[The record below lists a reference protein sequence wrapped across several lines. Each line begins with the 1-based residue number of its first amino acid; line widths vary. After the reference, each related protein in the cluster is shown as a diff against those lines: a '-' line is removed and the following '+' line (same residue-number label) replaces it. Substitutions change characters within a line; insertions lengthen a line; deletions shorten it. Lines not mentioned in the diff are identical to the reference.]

1 MTDLELLELAANA
14 MGGEYREHPLG
25 GRYLAF
31 PPNWNGVAWNPLEK
45 DEDAFRLMVK
55 FRMWRECD
63 DGICCVESPK
73 DHGGDENKAARRAIV
88 RAAAE
93 IGKATQEKIE

>member
-1 MTDLELLELAANA
+1 MNDRELLEMAAKA
-14 MGGEYREHPLG
+14 LGGEYRDHDLG
-25 GRYLAF
+25 GQYLAF
-31 PPNWNGVAWNPLEK
+31 PPNWNGINWDPLRN
-45 DEDAFRLMVK
+45 DGDAFRLMVR

-73 DHGGDENKAARRAIV
+73 DHGGDENKAVRRAIV

-93 IGKATQEKIE
+93 IGRAMP